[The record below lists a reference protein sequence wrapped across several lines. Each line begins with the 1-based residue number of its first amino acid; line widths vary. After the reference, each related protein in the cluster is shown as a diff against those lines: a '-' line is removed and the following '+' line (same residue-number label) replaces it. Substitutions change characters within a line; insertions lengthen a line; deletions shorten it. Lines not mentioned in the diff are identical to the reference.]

1 MVGAINPTAD
11 KTFSEF
17 QQKALAVGTA
27 LGANAP
33 ATPTYHDVTVGGQD
47 GSLVYVPSV
56 VVSILLTVSYASTQ
70 AECHYSRAPSR
81 VTS

>member
-11 KTFSEF
+11 KTFTEF

-56 VVSILLTVSYASTQ
+56 VVSIFLTVSYTNTP
-70 AECHYSRAPSR
+70 AESYY
-81 VTS
+81 